1 MESKDKENVPKESN
15 NNQEADEQ
23 EILNLLKKVERDQI
37 LADLKDLQINPN
49 ENIEKNSDS
58 ENSDEEN
65 ENVKGMRLRN
75 GKRTVTFSQ

>member
-1 MESKDKENVPKESN
+1 M
-15 NNQEADEQ
+15 
-23 EILNLLKKVERDQI
+23 
-37 LADLKDLQINPN
+37 LADLKDLQNNPN